1 MKNTPVPRKEANM
14 LGTILCV
21 RVFLQFDGT
30 ANIDVNNCEII
41 IFRLGHA
48 MALHEVTLWYTR
60 VFLLGLNN
68 LHGVVFKVVV
78 DLASTDTKI
87 FEVRV
92 MHRFHEVC
100 IET

>member
-1 MKNTPVPRKEANM
+1 
-14 LGTILCV
+14 
-21 RVFLQFDGT
+21 
-30 ANIDVNNCEII
+30 
-41 IFRLGHA
+41 
-48 MALHEVTLWYTR
+48 
-60 VFLLGLNN
+60 